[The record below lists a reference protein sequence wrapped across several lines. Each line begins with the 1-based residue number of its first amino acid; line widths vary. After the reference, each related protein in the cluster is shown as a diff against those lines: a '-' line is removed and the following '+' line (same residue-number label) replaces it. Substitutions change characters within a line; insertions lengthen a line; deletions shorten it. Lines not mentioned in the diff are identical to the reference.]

1 MLLPSIP
8 KGLCNQRLRWVQD
21 VMAAHALS
29 AAVVLP
35 SEVYSR
41 KNCHFDSRC
50 YKEYSAS
57 VLFEEAFD
65 VGLTSRALAAA
76 GVCVLSASE
85 AVTRFPSVTPPV
97 LEDKLTLPTSMTEL
111 RARRESIASAVAGR
125 VWSLAGEAAC
135 CTLVVPDSMRSAA
148 LWRRVNAAFT
158 PAPSLRSLAQEVVQL
173 FRQRTLEASA
183 VGIALHWRGQPD
195 MTGPDHL
202 LNATGYSFQTARAL
216 VKMRNEVRDCAAGR
230 RCAEPASLS
239 LLALGG
245 FSASTLEQLRL
256 SLVSALTGLGEDAL
270 GRSLA
275 LHSKETLL
283 PIDYGRRYGGNDDIV
298 GLLDFEVARLAP
310 AFVGSPFSSFSVVA
324 AAARR
329 GRRLRSEAGEEPPTS
344 MIAADVSDR
353 IAAIFALHV
362 PYQLEDVRADP
373 CAALQELHHSFRPG
387 WSCPTAAAPPPFS
400 ARPRHRHEQCDALAG
415 AEMRIEPAVDAPDRL
430 GFNCT
435 LAVVTSV
442 FNNYDLLP
450 FYNLGFASRL
460 RQQEQERRVRTCW
473 FAFTDA
479 ASIGPLLP
487 SQQSVKLAA
496 AAAAGGTASNS
507 NCAHGTRQ

>member
-1 MLLPSIP
+1 
-8 KGLCNQRLRWVQD
+8 
-21 VMAAHALS
+21 MAAHALG

-324 AAARR
+324 AAANCATSTDVRIRLFQESQRWAVVGALHWVSPKQPDHVRHVYRCLRRRCLRRRGLHSARGVQVAQLAFVGPSRR
-329 GRRLRSEAGEEPPTS
+329 GRQHMVE
-344 MIAADVSDR
+344 
-353 IAAIFALHV
+353 F
-362 PYQLEDVRADP
+362 LEV
-373 CAALQELHHSFRPG
+373 EV
-387 WSCPTAAAPPPFS
+387 
-400 ARPRHRHEQCDALAG
+400 E
-415 AEMRIEPAVDAPDRL
+415 
-430 GFNCT
+430 
-435 LAVVTSV
+435 
-442 FNNYDLLP
+442 
-450 FYNLGFASRL
+450 
-460 RQQEQERRVRTCW
+460 
-473 FAFTDA
+473 
-479 ASIGPLLP
+479 
-487 SQQSVKLAA
+487 
-496 AAAAGGTASNS
+496 
-507 NCAHGTRQ
+507 